1 MTKQNIYFRHDS
13 FRKNQDTIIKDI
25 YKNIF
30 DKKSFNFKI
39 NIKKIIPTGQLPLQN
54 P

>member
-13 FRKNQDTIIKDI
+13 FRKDQDTIIKDI

-30 DKKSFNFKI
+30 DKKVLILKLI
-39 NIKKIIPTGQLPLQN
+39 
-54 P
+54 